1 MLHFL
6 SCIIVYIKYFFRR
19 QRATQPGNSPWEIL
33 LDSLNATINSLQVQ
47 VINTRSQ
54 ARLQLQLIAL
64 ADSTLH
70 LQLDELNPMKL
81 RYRAQESLSGSP
93 QFARYILSSYSNF
106 FFFFYFVKLLKI
118 IFIFYSLKILDQS
131 GDSVSLS
138 FGGTGKAVLLV
149 KPFRLDVYD
158 GDQLVISVNAR
169 GLLNFEHQRLRKSK

>member
-1 MLHFL
+1 MQG
-6 SCIIVYIKYFFRR
+6 IYY
-19 QRATQPGNSPWEIL
+19 
-33 LDSLNATINSLQVQ
+33 QVT
-47 VINTRSQ
+47 VI
-54 ARLQLQLIAL
+54 
-64 ADSTLH
+64 
-70 LQLDELNPMKL
+70 
-81 RYRAQESLSGSP
+81 
-93 QFARYILSSYSNF
+93 
-106 FFFFYFVKLLKI
+106 FFFYFVQLLKT